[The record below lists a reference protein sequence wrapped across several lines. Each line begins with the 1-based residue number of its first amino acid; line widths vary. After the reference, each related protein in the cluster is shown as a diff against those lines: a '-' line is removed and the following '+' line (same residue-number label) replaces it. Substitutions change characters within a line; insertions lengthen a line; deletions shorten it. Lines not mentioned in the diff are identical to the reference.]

1 MRIVAKG
8 QQFAGERNEVTI
20 KRSFGTGSFA
30 IVVLIL
36 GFLFNFKFQND
47 FMLSHYLFKLFNW
60 NIYTNETE
68 GYHIPF
74 MAAIVFWL
82 PAVIISKKYPN
93 NFGTTFCYR
102 VGGVML
108 VLSITVFAVYLFGTL
123 V

>member
-1 MRIVAKG
+1 M
-8 QQFAGERNEVTI
+8 TI
-20 KRSFGTGSFA
+20 KKSFGTGSFA
-30 IVVLIL
+30 IVVLTV

-60 NIYTNETE
+60 DIYTNETE

-74 MAAIVFWL
+74 MAAFVFWL

-93 NFGTTFCYR
+93 NFGTTFAYR

-108 VLSITVFAVYLFGTL
+108 ILSIIIFAVYLIETL